1 MIRSMTEDAQTRRP
15 GLNHP
20 RRREVLA
27 GLAVVGAAGRA
38 RGADR
43 PLRAARVRPGERGWP
58 DPREWEVLDAQVG
71 GRLSEVTPPVLDPL
85 EAPKLLKN
93 PYFLRDHPA
102 LTQSSGWLD
111 AWRSAPSA
119 YVVRARDAA
128 DVSAAVRFASEHRLR
143 LVVKG
148 AGHSYLGGSNAP
160 DSLLVW
166 TRDMEGVALHDAFTP
181 EGSHEAP
188 TPAVSLGAG
197 SIWGHAYDAVTTR
210 GGRYVQGGGCTTVG
224 VAGLV
229 QGGGF
234 GSFSKRYGLAA
245 ASLLEA
251 EIVTADGRVRT
262 VNAVRDPDLFWALKG
277 GGGGTFGVVTRLTLR
292 THELPSNFG
301 LLHWSLRATSDG
313 AFARLLA
320 QFVDLYADRL
330 SNAHWGEQ
338 ASAHPGNRFEV
349 LMLFQDLGEAAA
361 RVAWRPFVDYV
372 MANPGDI
379 QVVEPLLVAAI
390 PAQRMWDETFLQ
402 AHLAAAISPDTRP
415 GARRGDWWWAGN
427 TEEAGAFWHGYES
440 AWLPASLLAPSERSR
455 FVQAWFDASRHWS
468 TTLHFNKGLA
478 GAPVEALD
486 ASRRTAMNPQVLDAF
501 ALAIIAMDGAP
512 AFPGLPAPDL
522 ADARDDA
529 GRIARAAQ
537 ALRAAAPGAGSY
549 LSECGH
555 ALADWRTACWG
566 EHWARLDAVKR
577 RYDPDGLFVVH
588 HGVGSERWSP
598 DGFTRL
604 A

>member
-1 MIRSMTEDAQTRRP
+1 MSGRS
-15 GLNHP
+15 LNHP

-27 GLAVVGAAGRA
+27 GLALAGAPA
-38 RGADR
+38 RGLGAIR
-43 PLRAARVRPGERGWP
+43 PPASSRVRPDEPGWP
-58 DPREWEVLDAQVG
+58 NARDWEALNMQVG
-71 GRLSEVTPPVLDPL
+71 GRLSTITPPALGSAD
-85 EAPKLLKN
+85 APRLLKD
-93 PYFLRDHPA
+93 PFFLRDQPA
-102 LTQSSGWLD
+102 LTQSSGWVD

-119 YVVRARDAA
+119 YVVRARNAA
-128 DVSAAVRFASEHRLR
+128 DVSAAVRFAAKRRLR

-166 TRDMEGVALHDAFTP
+166 TRDMETATLHDAFTP
-181 EGSHEAP
+181 EGSRVAP

-197 SIWGHAYDAVTTR
+197 CIWGHAYDAVTTQ

-251 EIVTADGRVRT
+251 EIVTADGKVRT
-262 VNAVRDPDLFWALKG
+262 VNAHREPDLFWALKG

-292 THELPSNFG
+292 THDLPSNFG
-301 LLHWSLRATSDG
+301 LVHWSLRATSDA

-320 QFVDLYADRL
+320 RFTDVYADRL
-330 SNAHWGEQ
+330 ANPHWGEQ
-338 ASAHPGNRFEV
+338 ASARPGNRFEA
-349 LMLFQDLGEAAA
+349 LMLFQGLDETAA
-361 RVAWRPFVDYV
+361 REAWRPLTEFVA
-372 MANPGDI
+372 ANPNDFH
-379 QVVEPLLVAAI
+379 VVESLLVAAI
-390 PAQRMWDETFLQ
+390 PAQRMWDEAFLEE
-402 AHLAAAISPDTRP
+402 HLAAAISPDTRP

-440 AWLPASLLAPSERSR
+440 AWLPTSLLDVSERPR

-478 GAPVEALD
+478 GAPADALE
-486 ASRRTAMNPQVLDAF
+486 ASRGTAMNPQVLDAF
-501 ALAIIAMDGAP
+501 ALAIIAMDGP
-512 AFPGLPAPDL
+512 SAFPGLPAPDL
-522 ADARDDA
+522 ADARDNA
-529 GRIARAAQ
+529 RRIANATQ
-537 ALRAAAPGAGSY
+537 ALRAAAPQAGSY

-555 ALADWRTACWG
+555 AIADWRTACWG

-577 RYDPDGLFVVH
+577 RYDPEGLFVVH